1 MKDLEEL
8 SELVLDMSEWLDRY
22 SNISLMQNS
31 ASCNFWEV
39 RVCIEGGL
47 FEGFM
52 FDDFFEV
59 DGDTIAVFIEFEE
72 TPEKAVRK
80 MLSRFKLIDYYMKHK
95 VFGWDEEGNET
106 I

>member
-22 SNISLMQNS
+22 SNISLTRDS
-31 ASCNFWEV
+31 TSSNFWEA
-39 RVCIEGGL
+39 RVCIEGAS
-47 FEGFM
+47 FEDFM

-59 DGDTIAVFIEFEE
+59 DGDTIAIFIEFEE

-80 MLSRFKLIDYYMKHK
+80 MLGRFKFIDYYMKHK
-95 VFGWDEEGNET
+95 VFGWDEENEA
-106 I
+106 